1 MIDRSYLPFQS
12 ARDYQDVNMQK
23 WMGFFLSEH
32 TSALSDDVKQV
43 SYLSDLSLNQKL
55 MLLSQSYANQLTI
68 QVTRKQKNDLQNI
81 DGIIIPGGESTTMGK
96 LIRTLDIYDDLKEM
110 IESGMPV
117 WGTCA
122 GMILLAKSICND
134 DTVHLG
140 TMDIEVKR
148 NAYGRQ
154 LGSFNTKS
162 NVKGIGEDIEMVFIR
177 APYIENVDDNVE
189 VLSVV
194 DNNIVAA
201 KENNMLVTSFHPELT
216 SDYRVH
222 KYFLKMVEENNKG
235 S

>member
-1 MIDRSYLPFQS
+1 MVIGVLAMQGAYEEHINIL
-12 ARDYQDVNMQK
+12 QD
-23 WMGFFLSEH
+23 L
-32 TSALSDDVKQV
+32 DVSPV
-43 SYLSDLSLNQKL
+43 EIRN
-55 MLLSQSYANQLTI
+55 
-68 QVTRKQKNDLQNI
+68 KNDLQNI

-96 LIRTLDIYDDLKEM
+96 LIRTLDIYDDLKEK

-177 APYIENVDDNVE
+177 APYIENVDDNVK

-222 KYFLKMVEENNKG
+222 KYFLKMVENNRK

>member
-1 MIDRSYLPFQS
+1 MVIGVLAMQGAYEEHINIL
-12 ARDYQDVNMQK
+12 QD
-23 WMGFFLSEH
+23 L
-32 TSALSDDVKQV
+32 DVSPV
-43 SYLSDLSLNQKL
+43 EIRN
-55 MLLSQSYANQLTI
+55 
-68 QVTRKQKNDLQNI
+68 KNDLQNI

-96 LIRTLDIYDDLKEM
+96 LIRTLDIYNDLKEK

-162 NVKGIGEDIEMVFIR
+162 KVKDIGEDIKMVFIR
-177 APYIENVDDNVE
+177 APYIENIDDNVE

-222 KYFLKMVEENNKG
+222 KYFLKMVENNRKA
-235 S
+235 

>member
-1 MIDRSYLPFQS
+1 MVIGVLAMQGAYEEHINIL
-12 ARDYQDVNMQK
+12 QDV
-23 WMGFFLSEH
+23 
-32 TSALSDDVKQV
+32 DVSPV
-43 SYLSDLSLNQKL
+43 EIRN
-55 MLLSQSYANQLTI
+55 
-68 QVTRKQKNDLQNI
+68 KNDLQNI

-96 LIRTLDIYDDLKEM
+96 LIRTLDIYNDLKEK

-162 NVKGIGEDIEMVFIR
+162 KVKDIGEDIKMVFIR
-177 APYIENVDDNVE
+177 APYIENIDDNVE
-189 VLSVV
+189 VLSIV

-222 KYFLKMVEENNKG
+222 KYFLKMVENNRKA
-235 S
+235 

>member
-1 MIDRSYLPFQS
+1 MVIGVLAMQGAYKEHINIL
-12 ARDYQDVNMQK
+12 QD
-23 WMGFFLSEH
+23 L
-32 TSALSDDVKQV
+32 DVSPV
-43 SYLSDLSLNQKL
+43 EIRN
-55 MLLSQSYANQLTI
+55 
-68 QVTRKQKNDLQNI
+68 KNDLQNI

-96 LIRTLDIYDDLKEM
+96 LIRTLDIYDDLKEK

-162 NVKGIGEDIEMVFIR
+162 KVKDIGEDIEMVFIR
-177 APYIENVDDNVE
+177 APYIENVDDNVK

-222 KYFLKMVEENNKG
+222 KYFLKMVENNRKA
-235 S
+235 

>member
-1 MIDRSYLPFQS
+1 MQGAYEEHINIL
-12 ARDYQDVNMQK
+12 QD
-23 WMGFFLSEH
+23 L
-32 TSALSDDVKQV
+32 DVSPV
-43 SYLSDLSLNQKL
+43 EIRN
-55 MLLSQSYANQLTI
+55 
-68 QVTRKQKNDLQNI
+68 KNDLQNI

-96 LIRTLDIYDDLKEM
+96 LIRTLDIYNDLKEK

-162 NVKGIGEDIEMVFIR
+162 KVKDIGEDIKMVFIR
-177 APYIENVDDNVE
+177 ASYIENIDDNVE
-189 VLSVV
+189 VLSIV

-222 KYFLKMVEENNKG
+222 KYFLKMVENNRKA
-235 S
+235 

>member
-1 MIDRSYLPFQS
+1 MVIGVLAMQGAYEEHINIL
-12 ARDYQDVNMQK
+12 QD
-23 WMGFFLSEH
+23 L
-32 TSALSDDVKQV
+32 DVSPV
-43 SYLSDLSLNQKL
+43 EIRN
-55 MLLSQSYANQLTI
+55 
-68 QVTRKQKNDLQNI
+68 KNDLQNI

-96 LIRTLDIYDDLKEM
+96 LIRTLDIYDDLKEK

-162 NVKGIGEDIEMVFIR
+162 KVKDIGEDIKMVFIR
-177 APYIENVDDNVE
+177 APYIENIDDNVE
-189 VLSVV
+189 VLSIV

-222 KYFLKMVEENNKG
+222 KYFLKMVENNRKA
-235 S
+235 

>member
-1 MIDRSYLPFQS
+1 MVIGVLAMQGAYEEHINIL
-12 ARDYQDVNMQK
+12 QD
-23 WMGFFLSEH
+23 L
-32 TSALSDDVKQV
+32 DVSPV
-43 SYLSDLSLNQKL
+43 EIRN
-55 MLLSQSYANQLTI
+55 
-68 QVTRKQKNDLQNI
+68 KNDLQNI

-96 LIRTLDIYDDLKEM
+96 LIRTLDIYDDLKEK

-162 NVKGIGEDIEMVFIR
+162 KVKDIGEDIEMVFIR
-177 APYIENVDDNVE
+177 SPYIENIDDNVE

-222 KYFLKMVEENNKG
+222 KYFLKMVENNRKA
-235 S
+235 

>member
-1 MIDRSYLPFQS
+1 MVIGVLAMQGAYEEHINIL
-12 ARDYQDVNMQK
+12 QD
-23 WMGFFLSEH
+23 L
-32 TSALSDDVKQV
+32 DVSPV
-43 SYLSDLSLNQKL
+43 EIRN
-55 MLLSQSYANQLTI
+55 
-68 QVTRKQKNDLQNI
+68 KNDLQNI

-96 LIRTLDIYDDLKEM
+96 LIRTLDIYDDLKEK

-162 NVKGIGEDIEMVFIR
+162 KVKDIGEDIEMVFIR

-201 KENNMLVTSFHPELT
+201 KENNMLVTSFHLELT

-222 KYFLKMVEENNKG
+222 KYFLKMVENNRKA
-235 S
+235 